1 MQRDLFIKTELEQ
14 WWDVDMENTSVGDL
28 IRKGDKLAD
37 LTKKL
42 LQENHKLNLDLL
54 KLSK

>member
-28 IRKGDKLAD
+28 IRKGDNLAD